1 MQEKTENNK
10 NKTEGFMKS
19 VLVLMISQLLIK
31 LLGFVY
37 RVYLT
42 NREGFGDEGNAI
54 YSGGYQIYA
63 LLLTISSI
71 GVPNAISKLVSE
83 RVAVGD
89 NKGAHRVFKIAL
101 MTFGIIGL
109 IGTLIL
115 YFGAGYISNVILQ
128 IPESELTLVAL
139 SPAIF
144 FVTIASV
151 LRGYFN
157 GRDRISATAKAQT
170 LEQIFKTVL
179 TVVVVEIVVL
189 LYGQNVTIMAAGANL
204 ATTLSVILSFG
215 YLGLY
220 YKIYKKNM
228 ITDIKENITYKAEK
242 VTKVVKNILFV
253 SIPITLSA
261 IMSTLNKN
269 IDSITVVR
277 GLKKFLSDGEAK
289 IQYGILSGKVDTLI
303 TLPLSFNIAFAT
315 ALVPAIAAAIAKKEI
330 QSASKRISFSL
341 LVTII
346 IGLPCT
352 FGMIIFAQPIIDL
365 LFPNAT
371 SGALLLQISAVTII
385 FSVLAQTV
393 NGALQG
399 LGKIMVP
406 AVSSFIGLIAKLITN
421 IVLIQIPWI
430 GVNGAA
436 IGSIINNVLVFMISY
451 YILAR
456 TIKLDVKIY
465 KCVIK
470 PILATAIMCICS
482 YCLYL
487 LLLGIFIPAKIITII
502 SLVFAIVIYFMA
514 IIALKIFTKEEI
526 YMIPY
531 GTKIYK
537 LLERLGIYKENE
549 KQAN

>member
-204 ATTLSVILSFG
+204 ATTLSVILRFG

-220 YKIYKKNM
+220 
-228 ITDIKENITYKAEK
+228 
-242 VTKVVKNILFV
+242 
-253 SIPITLSA
+253 
-261 IMSTLNKN
+261 
-269 IDSITVVR
+269 
-277 GLKKFLSDGEAK
+277 
-289 IQYGILSGKVDTLI
+289 
-303 TLPLSFNIAFAT
+303 
-315 ALVPAIAAAIAKKEI
+315 
-330 QSASKRISFSL
+330 
-341 LVTII
+341 
-346 IGLPCT
+346 
-352 FGMIIFAQPIIDL
+352 
-365 LFPNAT
+365 
-371 SGALLLQISAVTII
+371 
-385 FSVLAQTV
+385 
-393 NGALQG
+393 
-399 LGKIMVP
+399 
-406 AVSSFIGLIAKLITN
+406 
-421 IVLIQIPWI
+421 
-430 GVNGAA
+430 
-436 IGSIINNVLVFMISY
+436 
-451 YILAR
+451 
-456 TIKLDVKIY
+456 
-465 KCVIK
+465 
-470 PILATAIMCICS
+470 
-482 YCLYL
+482 
-487 LLLGIFIPAKIITII
+487 
-502 SLVFAIVIYFMA
+502 
-514 IIALKIFTKEEI
+514 
-526 YMIPY
+526 
-531 GTKIYK
+531 
-537 LLERLGIYKENE
+537 
-549 KQAN
+549 